1 MDFQHEKEERKAA
14 AEKQRLESDK
24 QVELSKYYSHWRC

>member
-14 AEKQRLESDK
+14 AEKQRLESAK
-24 QVELSKYYSHWRC
+24 KVVLGRF